1 MRAISRRQTD
11 LRAEAGTGHLP
22 AHDQFYC
29 VGKDPA
35 QGQGEAGSW
44 KAKKRAE
51 GGFSLW
57 GLALA
62 ALRERLGL
70 SQTGM
75 GRPPARWSTGNFGPE
90 YPVPAD
96 TPV

>member
-1 MRAISRRQTD
+1 MQATSRWQTGQ
-11 LRAEAGTGHLP
+11 RAEAGTGHLP

-51 GGFSLW
+51 VRVDC
-57 GLALA
+57 A
-62 ALRERLGL
+62 
-70 SQTGM
+70 
-75 GRPPARWSTGNFGPE
+75 
-90 YPVPAD
+90 
-96 TPV
+96 